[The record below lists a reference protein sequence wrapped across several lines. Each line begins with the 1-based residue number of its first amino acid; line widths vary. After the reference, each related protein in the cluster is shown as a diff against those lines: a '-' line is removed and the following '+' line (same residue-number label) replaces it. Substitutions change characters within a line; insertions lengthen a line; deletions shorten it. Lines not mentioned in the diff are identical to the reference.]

1 MRFLNSSPFQ
11 PATSPAS
18 GGQNAPA
25 PSVAP
30 PTAVPAAMSPELS
43 ATTHAAAPAVVVPP
57 SAATAKAAVAPAGAD
72 ATALAAHPHA
82 PAKSSV
88 AVPSKAA
95 KSAPVPAS
103 VPPSEHVSAPV
114 AAVEGG
120 LGNIG
125 SSATRFWEWAT
136 QRSAAAT
143 SHARPWIE
151 FFDLSAFGPSSSS
164 GIGPYIERVKANV
177 PYFLFNYIIF
187 GLVLTLL
194 ATVTQPLAL
203 VGSFLLV
210 LAYFHLFGSAAPEE
224 VPFMG
229 LSLDRNEKVGALI
242 VLAFIVFW
250 LTAGALSIFVTAATS
265 TIFIAVLH
273 GSLRVPP
280 TEPRSFV

>member
-1 MRFLNSSPFQ
+1 
-11 PATSPAS
+11 
-18 GGQNAPA
+18 
-25 PSVAP
+25 
-30 PTAVPAAMSPELS
+30 
-43 ATTHAAAPAVVVPP
+43 
-57 SAATAKAAVAPAGAD
+57 
-72 ATALAAHPHA
+72 
-82 PAKSSV
+82 
-88 AVPSKAA
+88 
-95 KSAPVPAS
+95 
-103 VPPSEHVSAPV
+103 V